1 MAISVIGVNHR
12 TAPVEVRERVS
23 LPGDLGLQLLEAI
36 RAERVFDEAMVLDTC
51 NRTEVYF
58 VAAHAEDPL
67 DHLLA
72 HIAALKGASP
82 PADTSVFYRHDGSA
96 AVAHLFSVAASLDSQ
111 IVGED
116 EILGQV
122 KKAYRLALQA
132 RTARFLLGRLLHRAF
147 RVGKR
152 VRTETELGRG
162 ASSVAQAAGELA
174 RQIFSTLANRK
185 VLLVGAGENAELAAR
200 TLIRGGCGGLIVANR
215 TPARAR
221 QLAEELLR
229 PPRQADA
236 LGDPACLAESEGED
250 AGCPALRE
258 IAPECSLYGKGSPGE
273 ARAFD
278 TRAIELA
285 EIPAVIGEVDLVICS
300 TGAPDF
306 VLRCEPLTGGL
317 ARRDRPLLIIDIAVP
332 RDVEPRLGELPDVFL
347 YNIDHLDRLVAE
359 NIDRRRREIPRA
371 EAIVEWETRQ
381 FARWLDSLQVAPTIK
396 LLQRRFDLLR
406 VEQIKRYGKNFGP
419 AGGEQL
425 EKFAGGL
432 LGKVLHS
439 PMAFLRELSADG
451 SSTDGLVAV
460 DLVRR
465 IFDLDSLEPEE

>member
-1 MAISVIGVNHR
+1 
-12 TAPVEVRERVS
+12 
-23 LPGDLGLQLLEAI
+23 
-36 RAERVFDEAMVLDTC
+36 
-51 NRTEVYF
+51 
-58 VAAHAEDPL
+58 
-67 DHLLA
+67 
-72 HIAALKGASP
+72 
-82 PADTSVFYRHDGSA
+82 
-96 AVAHLFSVAASLDSQ
+96 
-111 IVGED
+111 
-116 EILGQV
+116 
-122 KKAYRLALQA
+122 
-132 RTARFLLGRLLHRAF
+132 
-147 RVGKR
+147 
-152 VRTETELGRG
+152 
-162 ASSVAQAAGELA
+162 
-174 RQIFSTLANRK
+174 
-185 VLLVGAGENAELAAR
+185 
-200 TLIRGGCGGLIVANR
+200 
-215 TPARAR
+215 
-221 QLAEELLR
+221 
-229 PPRQADA
+229 
-236 LGDPACLAESEGED
+236 
-250 AGCPALRE
+250 
-258 IAPECSLYGKGSPGE
+258 
-273 ARAFD
+273 
-278 TRAIELA
+278 
-285 EIPAVIGEVDLVICS
+285 VDLVICS